1 MEELFKVR
9 QGKFRARSSSANWS
23 GGDRLTKTEEVE
35 YARRMGFRAMSGLIR
50 EGSGHGFTSSQP

>member
-23 GGDRLTKTEEVE
+23 GGDRLTRTEEVD
-35 YARRMGFRAMSGLIR
+35 YARRMGFRPTSGVSR
-50 EGSGHGFTSSQP
+50 EV